1 MSPPYPSQTRM
12 RTADVAARSLAAACA
27 LNLNGVVSM
36 TFDLGQVASI
46 VMFVTSLYLILK
58 RGHAAWSP
66 PLTVLFLALVSYL
79 ILASIFFDP
88 LQTVYEPEKFYQ
100 AYGGSVLIIWAM
112 AGYTASLD
120 PGLQLESFLRFLR
133 NVFLLAAASVW
144 ASPILYQYYVN
155 LPLSAQQRM
164 SGFFGNPN
172 EAAMASLI
180 AVALVLGV
188 PFRSRLLQ
196 ISLLLMAMGAIA
208 LTFSKTAMSGLVVIL
223 AWHVF
228 QRAKGAMLFLLPIA
242 AVSAIVVIQDV
253 DVPTMIAENPWIELD
268 QSQKNRILAVG
279 KILGG
284 EIDEN
289 TSTGRTFLWGLVI
302 EKAWDR
308 FPLGSGIGSAHN
320 VIGGIVEND
329 VWQGAHNSFIMMLG
343 ESGPLPVALLAA
355 SIITLLLAV
364 MRNPIG
370 QAGLSCLF
378 ILVIDMMAT
387 HTALATRY
395 HNLMLAVVLGLVAHR
410 RLATLRRPEPA
421 WPPAAAQSF
430 HARRAR

>member
-1 MSPPYPSQTRM
+1 MG
-12 RTADVAARSLAAACA
+12 TADVAARSLAAACA

-46 VMFVTSLYLILK
+46 IMFVTSLYLILK

-66 PLTVLFLALVSYL
+66 PLTLLFLALVSYL

-120 PGLQLESFLRFLR
+120 PALQLESFLRFLR

-180 AVALVLGV
+180 AVALVLGA
-188 PFRSRLLQ
+188 PFRNRLLQ

-228 QRAKGAMLFLLPIA
+228 QRAKGAMLFILPIA

-289 TSTGRTFLWGLVI
+289 TSTGRTYLWGLLI

-329 VWQGAHNSFIMMLG
+329 VWQGAHNSFIMVLG
-343 ESGPLPVALLAA
+343 EAGPLPAALLAA
-355 SIITLLLAV
+355 SIITLLLAL
-364 MRNPIG
+364 MRNRIG

-387 HTALATRY
+387 HGALATRY

-410 RLATLRRPEPA
+410 RLATLRRPQPA
-421 WPPAAAQSF
+421 WTPAAAQSF
-430 HARRAR
+430 HARRAQ

>member
-1 MSPPYPSQTRM
+1 MSTPYPLRTRVGA
-12 RTADVAARSLAAACA
+12 ADLAARSLAAACA

-36 TFDLGQVASI
+36 AFDLGQVASI
-46 VMFVTSLYLILK
+46 LIFVTSLYLILK
-58 RGHAAWSP
+58 RGQAAWST
-66 PLTVLFLALVSYL
+66 PLTLLFLAMVSYL
-79 ILASIFFDP
+79 TLASIFFDP

-100 AYGGSVLIIWAM
+100 AYGASILIIWAM

-120 PGLQLESFLRFLR
+120 PGLQLDNYLRFLR
-133 NVFLLAAASVW
+133 NIFLLAAASVW

-155 LPLSAQQRM
+155 LPFSAQQRM
-164 SGFFGNPN
+164 GGFFGNPN

-180 AVALVLGV
+180 AVALVLGI

-196 ISLLLMAMGAIA
+196 IPLLLMVIGAVA
-208 LTFSKTAMSGLVVIL
+208 LTFSKTAMSCLVLIL

-228 QRAKGAMLFLLPIA
+228 QRAKGVILFLLPAA
-242 AVSAIVVIQDV
+242 AVLAIVTIQDV
-253 DVPTMIAENPWIELD
+253 DVPTMIAENSWIELD
-268 QSQKNRILAVG
+268 QSQRNRILAVG

-289 TSTGRTFLWGLVI
+289 TSTGRTYLWGLVL
-302 EKAWDR
+302 ERAWDR
-308 FPLGSGIGSAHN
+308 FPLGSGIGSGHN
-320 VIGGIVEND
+320 VIGGVVEND
-329 VWQGAHNSFIMMLG
+329 AWQGAHNSFIMMLG

-355 SIITLLLAV
+355 SIIALFLAV
-364 MRNPIG
+364 IRNPIG

-387 HTALATRY
+387 HGALATRY

-410 RLATLRRPEPA
+410 RLVTLRPPQAAWAPA
-421 WPPAAAQSF
+421 GAQSF